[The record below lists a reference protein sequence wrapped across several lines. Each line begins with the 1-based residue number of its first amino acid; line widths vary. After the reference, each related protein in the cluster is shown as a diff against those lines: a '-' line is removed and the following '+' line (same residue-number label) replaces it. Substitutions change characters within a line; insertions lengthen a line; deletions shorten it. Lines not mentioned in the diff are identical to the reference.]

1 MAFPSAFVPGYEVG
15 ELLTRTTASLLY
27 VARRVQTGAQGLL
40 KIPTPDEAVQ
50 GAFGLEQELFRAL
63 DARGLARPVDFP
75 QAQDGTPALFLEPFS
90 GQPMEMALK
99 NAPLP
104 WRDSL
109 RLATAVARMFSHL
122 HSARIVHKDL
132 RPANLLVDLPRHEI
146 VLVDLHVAATGAARS
161 PNWSDPAS
169 AAYLAPE
176 QTGSIQ
182 CAIDRRAD
190 LYAFG
195 VLLYRLLTGRLPF
208 QAADALEWVHCHLA
222 RVPRPPLDHV
232 PMPRGVSDMVMKLLA
247 KSPDERYQ
255 SAAGLLF
262 DIECCLGGSDADA
275 DTLVVG
281 KSDVRDQLQLARKLY
296 GREAQRT
303 AMLAAFARVHSS
315 GDSEFLV
322 LAGEAGSGKTMLAH
336 ELRPAVATARGHF
349 ITGKFDRYRR
359 DVPYAAFAE
368 AFGELIKHV
377 LGDSEAGMTAW
388 RERVTNALGGNTQ
401 LMVQLVPSLASVV
414 GEQPAVP
421 PLAPREAE
429 VRFQR
434 VFHQFM
440 GAIARP
446 EAPLVLF
453 LDDLHWADSRS
464 IDLLREL
471 LGAAAIRGLLLVGAY
486 RDDELT
492 EHHPLR
498 GLLEKAHA
506 GRRVTSIA
514 LKPLTRE
521 DMSALVADA
530 VGMTTAEAATL
541 VASIAARSGGNP
553 LFATHFLL
561 DLAEEGLLVFD
572 VGCGRWTWDA
582 GAIAARG
589 YTQDIAEL
597 LAAKLRRLPTE
608 VRSVL
613 QHAACFGGSV
623 ARRLL
628 AAALG
633 KSLAETEHALAPAR
647 DAGLILHGEDEYR
660 FAHDRVQEA
669 AYAGVPE
676 PQRAE
681 LRLRMGRLLLQALDE
696 KGLEE
701 RLFDVVGAM
710 NDGSELIEDAEERA
724 LLRRLNARAGAKAK
738 LAADPL
744 AAERFFARAVNL
756 LPPDRW
762 STLYDECFHLHVEL
776 GECAYLTDAL
786 DHAFSLVDVMLE
798 RARTK
803 ADKAVVYRLKIAV
816 LTGNAPPGRTAEAS
830 LEALRQLDL
839 PFPEDPSAVS
849 ALLSSVDEALDEWLG
864 GRPVAALLELPRTDD
879 PEVVATMAVLADA
892 FAPLFIARPALCPL
906 VGVHL
911 IALSL
916 RRGCTVESSL
926 GFQVYADLHGGRPAS
941 FDLVEEYSN
950 LALRM
955 DEQFLGT
962 RLLPKLLLHQGLFT
976 LGWRQPW
983 AACRRLFEQGIAA
996 ALERGDLWHAGPCVL
1011 QTVTCALEQGEPL
1024 ESVISLARRAEA
1036 FFQRPRLQ
1044 VLVPSARTL
1053 FQVARCLQGLTH
1065 SPTSLDEGDFSEV
1078 RVAAGMEYAPDKVA
1092 AFVWRTLRQML
1103 FFLAGQPAQA
1113 LEEAGH
1119 AGALVGPPE
1128 GRLLFTTHH
1137 LFRLLSLA
1145 ALFDSSDA
1153 DGQEATRCAFRQ
1165 FLPLFET
1172 WARECPANQLSRYK
1186 LLCAEFAR
1194 IEGRDVDV
1202 ARGFEEAM
1210 HAAHRYG
1217 NTPIELVAGELA
1229 ARFHAARGLP
1239 IAASGYLRR
1248 AYEAC
1253 SRWGAHGVLRGL
1265 QARYPE
1271 LARGIPR
1278 AAEPDTD
1285 ALAMAKASQAVS
1297 SPLAVDQLAEALM
1310 RIAMQAAGAQTGWLL
1325 FADAGVLCPAAQARV
1340 NESGIVVGAAGK
1352 GERPELPWTLLHY
1365 VARTREPV
1373 ALSERSSTETFWGDP
1388 YIAQRKPKSALCVPL
1403 VRGTE
1408 LIGLLYVEHG
1418 SVTGAFPPERAHLLA
1433 MLAAQAAISLETAR
1447 LYASLQEREAR
1458 IRRLVDANIIGIRL
1472 ADANGRIF
1480 DANEAFLHLVGHA
1493 RADIESGRLNT
1504 TSLTPAE
1511 YRAADER
1518 AVEQLRATGRYA
1530 PFEKEYLRSD
1540 GTRVPVLVGGT
1551 WLDAEQQST
1560 LAFVLDL
1567 SERRQ
1572 AEAERA
1578 ARRVA
1583 ELANEA
1589 KSEFLASMS
1598 HELRTPLNAILGY
1611 AQLIPLKG
1619 PLNPPQRRGLDTIR
1633 RSGQHLLE
1641 LINDILD
1648 LARIEAGRI
1657 ELSFSKVAL
1666 PDFLRSVAEMI
1677 QVKAEEKGLQF
1688 LLDLGEW
1695 LPHVVMVDE
1704 RRLLQVLLNLL
1715 GNAVKFTDHGTVTLR
1730 VRSELIS
1737 DSRVRLRLEVE
1748 DTGVGIHPDHHWAI
1762 FEPFEQAGDPA
1773 RRTAGTGLG
1782 LAITRAIVHVMGG
1795 QIRLE
1800 SAPGEGSR
1808 FSFEVIVPL
1817 VQASTVG
1824 GDSRPAMSYR
1834 GPQRRVLIVD
1844 DVPENRALLTDFLT
1858 SAGLTVTQAVDG
1870 AEALKQAQALRPDL
1884 IIMDN
1889 IMPGISGLEVT
1900 QRLRAQDDFARVPII
1915 AISASATAADR
1926 RRALDAGAN
1935 IFLSKPI
1942 TLSELMQ
1949 AIAEQLGSQTAEGQ

>member
-1 MAFPSAFVPGYEVG
+1 LHAARHVP
-15 ELLTRTTASLLY
+15 
-27 VARRVQTGAQGLL
+27 TGVHGLL
-40 KIPTPDEAVQ
+40 KISSSEDAVP
-50 GAFGLEQELFRAL
+50 GAFGLEQELFRSLHAP
-63 DARGLARPVDFP
+63 GLAQPLDFP
-75 QAQDGTPALFLEPFS
+75 QAPDGTPALFLPAFP
-90 GQPMEMALK
+90 GQPMEAALM

-104 WRDSL
+104 WRDAL
-109 RLATAVARMFSHL
+109 RIATAVGRMLSHL

-132 RPANLLVDLPRHEI
+132 RPANLLVDLQQHEI
-146 VLVDLHVAATGAARS
+146 LLVDLHVAATGAAHS
-161 PNWSDPAS
+161 PAWSDPAS

-190 LYAFG
+190 LYAMG

-232 PMPRGVSDMVMKLLA
+232 PMPRGVSGIVMKLLA

-255 SAAGLLF
+255 SAAGLLL
-262 DIECCLGGSDADA
+262 DIERCLGGTDAQA
-275 DTLVVG
+275 DKLVIG
-281 KSDVRDQLQLARKLY
+281 KNDVRDQLQLARKLY
-296 GREAQRT
+296 GREAERT
-303 AMLAAFARVHSS
+303 ALLSTFVRVHGS
-315 GDSEFLV
+315 GDSEFVV

-336 ELRPAVATARGHF
+336 ELRPAVAKARGHF

-377 LGDSEAGMTAW
+377 LGDSEAGMAVW
-388 RERVTNALGGNTQ
+388 RDRVTTALGGNAQ
-401 LMVQLVPSLASVV
+401 LMVQLVPSLAAIV

-421 PLAPREAE
+421 PLPPREAE
-429 VRFQR
+429 ARFQL
-434 VFHQFM
+434 VFQHFV
-440 GAIARP
+440 GAIARA
-446 EAPLVLF
+446 ETPLVLF
-453 LDDLHWADSRS
+453 LDDLQWADSRS
-464 IDLLREL
+464 IELLREL

-486 RDDELT
+486 REDELT
-492 EHHPLR
+492 PHHPLR
-498 GLLEKAHA
+498 ALLEKAHA

-514 LKPLTRE
+514 LKPLPPE
-521 DMSALVADA
+521 DVSALVADA
-530 VGMTTAEAATL
+530 VGMTTLEAATL

-572 VGCGRWTWDA
+572 VGQGRWTWDA

-597 LAAKLRRLPTE
+597 LAAKLRRLPAQA
-608 VRSVL
+608 RSVL

-633 KSLAETEHALAPAR
+633 KSLAEIEHALAPAR
-647 DAGLILHGEDEYR
+647 EAGLILHGEDEYR

-669 AYAGVPE
+669 AYALI
-676 PQRAE
+676 PQARRAE
-681 LRLRMGRLLLQALDE
+681 LRLRMGRLLLHTLDE
-696 KGLEE
+696 KGLDE
-701 RLFDVVGAM
+701 RIFDVVGAL
-710 NDGSELIEDAEERA
+710 NDGCELIEDAQERT

-738 LAADPL
+738 LAADPV

-756 LPPDRW
+756 LPEDPW
-762 STLYDECFHLHVEL
+762 STLYGECFSLHVEL
-776 GECAYLTDAL
+776 GECAYLNDAL
-786 DHAFSLVDVMLE
+786 DHAFALVDGMLE
-798 RARTK
+798 HARTK
-803 ADKAVVYRLKIAV
+803 ADKAVAYRLKISV

-830 LEALRQLDL
+830 IEALRQLDL
-839 PFPEDPSAVS
+839 AFPEDPSAI
-849 ALLSSVDEALDEWLG
+849 AELSHSLDVALDRWLA
-864 GRPVAALLELPRTDD
+864 GRPVSALLELPRTDD
-879 PEVVATMAVLADA
+879 PEVVATMAVLVDA

-911 IALSL
+911 IDLSL
-916 RRGCTVESSL
+916 RRGCTVDSSL
-926 GFQVYADLHGGRPAS
+926 GFQLYADLHGGQPGK
-941 FDLVEEYSN
+941 FDLVEAYSS
-950 LALRM
+950 LALRTAERFG
-955 DEQFLGT
+955 DT
-962 RLLPKLLLHQGLFT
+962 RVLPKLLLHQAMFT
-976 LGWRQPW
+976 LGWRHPW
-983 AACRRLFEQGIAA
+983 SECRRVIDQGIAV

-1044 VLVPSARTL
+1044 MLVPSAQTL
-1053 FQVARCLQGLTH
+1053 FQVARCLQGETSSL
-1065 SPTSLDEGDFSEV
+1065 TSLDEGSFSEAAI
-1078 RVAAGMEYAPDKVA
+1078 AAGMEFAPDKVA
-1092 AFVWRTLRQML
+1092 AFVWRTSRQLL
-1103 FFLAGQPAQA
+1103 FFFAGEPARA
-1113 LEEAGH
+1113 LEEASH
-1119 AGALVGPPE
+1119 AGALIAPPE
-1128 GRLLFTTHH
+1128 GRLLYTTHH
-1137 LFRLLSLA
+1137 LFRLLALA
-1145 ALFDSSDA
+1145 ALFDASDA
-1153 DGQEATRCAFRQ
+1153 KEQEAARMAFRE

-1186 LLCAEFAR
+1186 LLCAECAR
-1194 IEGRDVDV
+1194 IEGRDTEV
-1202 ARGFEEAM
+1202 APALEEAIQ
-1210 HAAHRYG
+1210 AAHRYG
-1217 NTPIELVAGELA
+1217 NTPIELVAAELA
-1229 ARFHAARGLP
+1229 ARFHVARGLP
-1239 IAASGYLRR
+1239 IAASGYVRR
-1248 AYEAC
+1248 AHEAC
-1253 SRWGAHGVLRGL
+1253 TRWGAHGVLRGL

-1271 LARGIPR
+1271 LTRGIPR
-1278 AAEPDTD
+1278 APEPDTN
-1285 ALAMAKASQAVS
+1285 ALAIAKASQAVS

-1325 FADAGVLCPAAQARV
+1325 LADADVLRPAAQARV
-1340 NESGIVVGAAGK
+1340 TESGIWVGEARK

-1365 VARTREPV
+1365 VARTRESV
-1373 ALSERSSTETFWGDP
+1373 TLSEGSSAETFWGDP
-1388 YIAQRKPKSALCVPL
+1388 YIVQRMPKSALCVPL
-1403 VRGTE
+1403 VRGIE

-1418 SVTGAFPPERAHLLA
+1418 SVSGAFPAERAQLLA
-1433 MLAAQAAISLETAR
+1433 MLAAQAAISLEAAR

-1472 ADANGRIF
+1472 ADATGRIF
-1480 DANEAFLHLVGHA
+1480 DANEAFLQLVGYG
-1493 RADIESGRLNT
+1493 RADTESGRLNEAL
-1504 TSLTPAE
+1504 LTPVE
-1511 YRAADER
+1511 YGAADER
-1518 AVEQLRATGRYA
+1518 AAEELRATGRYA
-1530 PFEKEYLRSD
+1530 PFEKEYLRAD
-1540 GTRVPVLVGGT
+1540 GTRVPVLIGGT

-1567 SERRQ
+1567 SERRL

-1611 AQLIPLKG
+1611 AQLIPMKG
-1619 PLNPPQRRGLDTIR
+1619 PLNAPQRRGLDTIR

-1657 ELSFSKVAL
+1657 ELSTSKIVL
-1666 PDFLRSVAEMI
+1666 PDFLRSVAAII
-1677 QVKAEEKGLQF
+1677 QVKAEEKGLHFQ
-1688 LLDLGEW
+1688 LDMGEW
-1695 LPHVVMVDE
+1695 LAHSVLADE

-1715 GNAVKFTDHGTVTLR
+1715 GNAVKFTDQGSVRLR
-1730 VRSELIS
+1730 VRSELIG
-1737 DSRVRLRLEVE
+1737 DDHVRLRLEVE
-1748 DTGVGIHPDHHWAI
+1748 DTGVGIHPDHHRLI
-1762 FEPFEQAGDPA
+1762 FEPFEQVGDES

-1795 QIRLE
+1795 QIRVD
-1800 SAPGEGSR
+1800 SAPGRGSR
-1808 FSFEVIVPL
+1808 FSFDIAVPL
-1817 VQASTVG
+1817 LQASER
-1824 GDSRPAMSYR
+1824 DADALPAVSYR
-1834 GPQRRVLIVD
+1834 GPRRRVLIVD

-1858 SAGLTVTQAVDG
+1858 SAGLTVEQAVDG
-1870 AEALKQAQALRPDL
+1870 AEALQQARILRPDL

-1889 IMPGISGLEVT
+1889 VMPGMSGVEVT
-1900 QRLRAQDDFARVPII
+1900 MRLRALDEFARVPII

-1935 IFLSKPI
+1935 VFLSKPVV
-1942 TLSELMQ
+1942 LNELMH
-1949 AIAEQLGSQTAEGQ
+1949 AIAEQLGTADSSAAID